1 MPMKEIS
8 IQDLQKDTNEWVRL
22 AASRERIVITDGG
35 RPIAEI
41 TAFEPSRLP
50 KQLPNRDDKINKR
63 SLIEV
68 DSADYI
74 SDMRG

>member
-1 MPMKEIS
+1 MKEIS
-8 IQDLQKDTNEWVRL
+8 IQELQKDTNEWVRL
-22 AASRERIVITDGG
+22 AARRERIVITEGG
-35 RPIAEI
+35 HPIAEI

-50 KQLPNRDDKINKR
+50 KPLPDREDKINKR
-63 SLIEV
+63 SRILV